1 MKKSILVLILVVSVT
16 AIVAGCVLQGTKSND
31 NYLRIHIRADS
42 NLEEAQSVKYAV
54 KDEIVL
60 FLTDKLKGVSSKKE
74 AISIVEKNIS
84 EIESIADKVLSSQG
98 FTYSAKASVRQEE
111 FPARSYEGLL
121 LPEDVYDAL
130 IVELGSGKGDNW
142 WCVVFPPL
150 CFVSTDSEAEYK
162 SFIYEWYKKL
172 TEKE

>member
-1 MKKSILVLILVVSVT
+1 MKKGVLVLILAVSLTLIVT
-16 AIVAGCVLQGTKSND
+16 GCVLQTKKSNQD
-31 NYLRIHIRADS
+31 YLRIHIRADS
-42 NLEEAQSVKYAV
+42 NLEEAQSVKYEV
-54 KDEIVL
+54 KDEIVV
-60 FLTDKLKGVSSKKE
+60 FLTEKLKGVSSKKE
-74 AISIVEKNIS
+74 AIKIVKKNIS
-84 EIESIADKVLSSQG
+84 EIETIANRVLSNRG
-98 FTYSAKASVRQEE
+98 YTYSAKASVRQEE

-150 CFVSTDSEAEYK
+150 CFVSADSEAEYK

>member
-42 NLEEAQSVKYAV
+42 NLEEAQNVKYAV

-74 AISIVEKNIS
+74 AISIVEKNLT
-84 EIESIADKVLSSQG
+84 EIEEIADKVLSSQG
-98 FTYSAKASVRQEE
+98 FTYSAKTSVRQEE

-150 CFVSTDSEAEYK
+150 CFVSADSEVEYK